1 MPGVLISLD
10 FLKFSDID
18 IFMKKIIFLYILT
31 LLATFSQAAE
41 QTTEQDNSGETQSQP
56 ATNETAAAEPIKR
69 ALPDSKKITA
79 TDMRMQLSN
88 SLTQVIEL
96 NALDEDFD
104 IYLLSSEEKEP
115 IGSILFFP
123 DERNHSDWPVTLHP
137 LRTKLTSH
145 NWQTAVITL
154 PSTQLAAIPARTD
167 YSALTPENEESE
179 DTQAA
184 TDNETTNNETTN
196 NETTDNQTTD
206 SETIAPDTP
215 DDTQALTQADE
226 EPDITTNP
234 MAETVIARA
243 KATITKLKEQSDVII
258 FIGIGQGAT
267 WAAAYTATLDESER
281 ENSKLILINPL
292 QSQDISSPKL
302 NDIISNI
309 KIDVIDIYTPQ
320 KTSNFYADQADA
332 RKRAANRADI
342 EQYLQIKAPSSS
354 WTQAGNQWM
363 YRKVR
368 GILKNNVEKQLAEKE
383 ALENAPKP
391 AEKINQPP
399 GATNN

>member
-56 ATNETAAAEPIKR
+56 AANETAAAEPIKR

-104 IYLLSSEEKEP
+104 TYLLSSEEKEP

-154 PSTQLAAIPARTD
+154 PSTQLATIPARTD
-167 YSALTPENEESE
+167 YGALTPENEESK

-184 TDNETTNNETTN
+184 
-196 NETTDNQTTD
+196 TDNQTTD
-206 SETIAPDTP
+206 SETTAP

-226 EPDITTNP
+226 EPDITTNT

-320 KTSNFYADQADA
+320 KTSNFYADQANA

>member
-41 QTTEQDNSGETQSQP
+41 QTTEQDNPGETQSQP

-154 PSTQLAAIPARTD
+154 PSTQLTAIPARTD

-184 TDNETTNNETTN
+184 TDN
-196 NETTDNQTTD
+196 QTTD
-206 SETIAPDTP
+206 SETTAPDTP

-226 EPDITTNP
+226 EPDITTNT